1 MSLVVVF
8 AERLTVVLSPF
19 SSLKVLQSFE
29 ELQDGL
35 GKLTEISSVF
45 KSDGIRNLL
54 RGVPDLGA
62 PLENVRSMF
71 KGDSLLPAKGVH
83 ASYVGVSAKVRD
95 IEVALDEQLDKATKL
110 DKSAVFKD
118 IGTKD
123 IYQIQLKAKTKVPS
137 NWVKMSS
144 TQQFDRYYS
153 PEVEKLVKQL
163 KEARERKQTVVT
175 EFEYEVYAG
184 FDADYPTWM
193 ATIKAVAEL
202 DCLISLAKASAS
214 LGEPAVRPEIVESD
228 HAIIEFEELRHPC
241 VIK

>member
-1 MSLVVVF
+1 MGDH
-8 AERLTVVLSPF
+8 AAN
-19 SSLKVLQSFE
+19 
-29 ELQDGL
+29 
-35 GKLTEISSVF
+35 F
-45 KSDGIRNLL
+45 KSDGIRHLL
-54 RGVPDLGA
+54 RGIPDLEA
-62 PLENVRSMF
+62 PLENVRGLF
-71 KGDSLLPAKGVH
+71 TGNELLPKK
-83 ASYVGVSAKVRD
+83 KVNPDYERVKKVVDD
-95 IEVALDEQLDKATKL
+95 IEAALQEQLDAAKSR
-110 DKSAVFKD
+110 DKSACFKD

-175 EFEYEVYAG
+175 DFQYTVYTE

-193 ATIKAVAEL
+193 AAIKAVAEL

>member
-1 MSLVVVF
+1 
-8 AERLTVVLSPF
+8 LS
-19 SSLKVLQSFE
+19 SFK
-29 ELQDGL
+29 QIKKGL
-35 GKLTEISSVF
+35 DHLADLAGSF
-45 KSDGIRNLL
+45 KSDGIRHLL
-54 RGVPDLGA
+54 RAVPDLEA
-62 PLENVRSMF
+62 PLNNVYGKF
-71 KGDSLLPAKGVH
+71 VGDELLPARGVH
-83 ASYVGVSAKVRD
+83 TGYDTYSDAVLE
-95 IEVALDEQLDKATKL
+95 IEKALDEQLEEAKKRDRA
-110 DKSAVFKD
+110 ACFKD

-123 IYQIQLKAKTKVPS
+123 IYQIQLKTKTKVPS

-144 TQQFDRYYS
+144 TQAFDRYYS
-153 PEVEKLVKQL
+153 PEVERLVKQL
-163 KEARERKQTVVT
+163 KEARERKHTAVT
-175 EFEYEVYAG
+175 EFQYTVFAE